1 MCDRVKYTESY
12 FTLLS
17 GIYYLTRG
25 MSNMIKL
32 LLIIP
37 PQEGDDIMSH
47 QENVERL
54 LALRN
59 QILRNLNDFTMKRS
73 DYQNEVNR
81 LASVD
86 RQLAFYGM

>member
-1 MCDRVKYTESY
+1 MT
-12 FTLLS
+12 
-17 GIYYLTRG
+17 
-25 MSNMIKL
+25 KL

-37 PQEGDDIMSH
+37 PQKGDDIMSH

-86 RQLAFYGM
+86 RQLAFYGL

>member
-1 MCDRVKYTESY
+1 
-12 FTLLS
+12 
-17 GIYYLTRG
+17 
-25 MSNMIKL
+25 MSNTTKV

-81 LASVD
+81 LAAVD
-86 RQLAFYGM
+86 RQLAFYGL